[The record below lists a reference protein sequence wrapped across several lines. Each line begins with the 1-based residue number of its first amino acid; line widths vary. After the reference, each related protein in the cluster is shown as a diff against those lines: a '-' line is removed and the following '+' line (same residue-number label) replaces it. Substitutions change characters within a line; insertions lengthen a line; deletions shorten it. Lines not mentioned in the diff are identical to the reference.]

1 VSDEAIVIV
10 GGGPA
15 AQAAAAAYRE
25 AGGRGTVRILAGEP
39 LLPYER
45 PPLSK
50 EFLRGEMP
58 RFELLLEPAQWY
70 REHGI
75 EIVRGTR
82 VERIDAEKG
91 LALTDEGVAYRFGQ
105 CLLAT
110 GARPQVPEV
119 LGADLPFVQRIRSV
133 PDAERLARAAGCRV
147 LVVGSGFIGCEA
159 AVSLAMRSAKVTI
172 ATLEAGPQIER
183 LGEDVSERLAGWLA
197 NWGVEVLPEAELA
210 EITQSDDPGGTIE
223 FRDGRTVEAAVVL
236 LATGVTRNDELAA
249 AAGIEVDDGIPT
261 DASMRT
267 SHSGLLAAGD
277 VAFAENSSA
286 GRPLRVEH
294 WGEALN
300 QGEVAGKTMA
310 GVDARWDVAPGFWSS
325 LGDRTVKYAGWG
337 DGWDEVRFEQG
348 DGDSFA
354 AWYRRGGELA
364 GVIAHERDAD
374 YEAGRERIEG
384 REPWS

>member
-1 VSDEAIVIV
+1 VSDGAIVIV

-15 AQAAAAAYRE
+15 AQAAAASYRE
-25 AGGRGTVRILAGEP
+25 AGGRGRVRILAAEP

-58 RFELLLEPAQWY
+58 RFDLLLEPAQWY
-70 REHGI
+70 REHEI
-75 EIVRGTR
+75 EVVRGTR
-82 VERIDAEKG
+82 VERIDTEKG
-91 LALTDEGVAYRFGQ
+91 LALTDEGVAYRFEQ

-110 GARPQVPEV
+110 GARPQAPEA
-119 LGADLPFVQRIRSV
+119 LGVDLPFVQRIRSI

-159 AVSLAMRSAKVTI
+159 AVSLAMRNAKVTV
-172 ATLEAGPQIER
+172 ATMEAAPQIER
-183 LGEDVSERLAGWLA
+183 LGERVSERLAGWLA
-197 NWGVEVLPEAELA
+197 DWGVEVLPEAELA
-210 EITQSDDPGGTIE
+210 EISQSDDPGGRIE
-223 FRDGRTVEAAVVL
+223 FKDGRAVDAAAVL
-236 LATGVTRNDELAA
+236 LAIGVTRNDELAA
-249 AAGIEVDDGIPT
+249 TAGIEVDDGIPT

-267 SHSGLLAAGD
+267 SRPGLLAAGD
-277 VAFAENSSA
+277 VAFAENSAA
-286 GRPLRVEH
+286 GRRLRVEH

-310 GVDARWDVAPGFWSS
+310 GVDARWDAAPGFWSS
-325 LGDRTVKYAGWG
+325 LGERTVKYAGWG

-354 AWYRRGGELA
+354 AWYRRDGELA
-364 GVIAHERDAD
+364 GVVAHERDAD

-384 REPWS
+384 REQWS

>member
-1 VSDEAIVIV
+1 VSDGAIVIV

-25 AGGRGTVRILAGEP
+25 AGGRGRVRILAAEP

-58 RFELLLEPAQWY
+58 RFDLLLEPAQWY
-70 REHGI
+70 REHEI
-75 EIVRGTR
+75 EVVRGTR
-82 VERIDAEKG
+82 VERIDTEKG
-91 LALTDEGVAYRFGQ
+91 LALTDEGVAYRFEQ

-110 GARPQVPEV
+110 GARPQAPEA
-119 LGADLPFVQRIRSV
+119 LGVDLPFVQRIRSV

-159 AVSLAMRSAKVTI
+159 AVSLAMRNAKVTV

-183 LGEDVSERLAGWLA
+183 LGERVSERLAGWLA
-197 NWGVEVLPEAELA
+197 DWGVEVLPEAELA
-210 EITQSDDPGGTIE
+210 EISQSDDPGGTIE
-223 FRDGRTVEAAVVL
+223 FKDGRAVDAAAVL
-236 LATGVTRNDELAA
+236 LAIGVTRNDELAA

-267 SHSGLLAAGD
+267 SRPGLLAAGD
-277 VAFAENSSA
+277 VAFAENSAA
-286 GRPLRVEH
+286 GRRLRVEH

-310 GVDARWDVAPGFWSS
+310 GVDARWDAAPGFWSS
-325 LGDRTVKYAGWG
+325 LGERTVKYAGWG

-348 DGDSFA
+348 DDDSFA
-354 AWYRRGGELA
+354 AWYRRDGELA
-364 GVIAHERDAD
+364 GVVAHERDAD

-384 REPWS
+384 REQWS